1 MPSERM
7 KIVFLVNDVDTE
19 VPTAATT
26 VLARAAAVLGHDVYM
41 TGVGDLSYHSGGR
54 VAMIGRKAPPEGA
67 EDQAAFLA
75 AVQGKEARRVVV
87 SSDDLDVLYLRYNPV
102 EGGEDRMWE
111 QSAGIT
117 FGQMAV
123 LQGVIVLSHPHTLP
137 YAIDKMYL
145 EHFPESIRPR
155 TLITRS
161 YDDVVRFHEE
171 QKGKMVLKPLRGY
184 GGKDVF
190 LMKKDAANLKQIV
203 EAITRSGYVIAQ
215 EYLPAARDGDTRLF
229 LFNARPLVCDGKVAA
244 VRRVNASGD
253 FRSNMSAGGKPQKAE
268 ITPRMLEIAEIVRPR
283 LLADGIFDAGLD
295 IVGDKLVE
303 INAISSGGL
312 NAAGRLEGVD
322 FGADVIRMIERKV
335 AYRRQYGSELRNRA
349 LAVME

>member
-1 MPSERM
+1 MTAEKM
-7 KIVFLVNDVDTE
+7 KIAILVNDVDTE

-26 VLARAAAVLGHDVYM
+26 VLARAAAVAGHDVYM
-41 TGVGDLSYHSGGR
+41 AGVGDLSYHSDGR
-54 VAMIGRKAPPEGA
+54 VAMVSRRAPSDGA

-75 AVQGKEARRVVV
+75 AVQGKDAERVVV
-87 SSDDLDVLYLRYNPV
+87 SSADLEVLYLRYNPA

-161 YDDVVRFHEE
+161 YDDVVRFHGE

-190 LMKKDAANLKQIV
+190 LVKKDAANLKQIV

-215 EYLPAARDGDTRLF
+215 EYLPAAKDGDTRLF
-229 LFNARPLVCDGKVAA
+229 LFNGKPLVCDGKVAA

-283 LLADGIFDAGLD
+283 LLADGIFDVGLD

-312 NAAGRLEGVD
+312 NVAGRLEGVD
-322 FGADVIRMIERKV
+322 FGAAVIRMIERKV
-335 AYRRQYGSELRNRA
+335 AYRRQYGTELRNRA

>member
-1 MPSERM
+1 M
-7 KIVFLVNDVDTE
+7 KIAFLVNDVDTE
-19 VPTAATT
+19 MPTAATT

-41 TGVGDLSYHSGGR
+41 AGVGDLSYHSGGR
-54 VAMIGRKAPPEGA
+54 VAMISRKAPPEGA

-87 SSDDLDVLYLRYNPV
+87 TSDDLDVLYLRYNPV

-111 QSAGIT
+111 QGAGIT

-312 NAAGRLEGVD
+312 NVAGRLEGVD